1 MSAAI
6 DGLNEVHRIK
16 PSSYNM
22 QVLFYSKSDEIV
34 NVYSPRVLAEKKKVA
49 DTCKILDPGNISK
62 YDRILQ

>member
-1 MSAAI
+1 
-6 DGLNEVHRIK
+6 
-16 PSSYNM
+16 M

-34 NVYSPRVLAEKKKVA
+34 NVYAPRAAADKKKVA